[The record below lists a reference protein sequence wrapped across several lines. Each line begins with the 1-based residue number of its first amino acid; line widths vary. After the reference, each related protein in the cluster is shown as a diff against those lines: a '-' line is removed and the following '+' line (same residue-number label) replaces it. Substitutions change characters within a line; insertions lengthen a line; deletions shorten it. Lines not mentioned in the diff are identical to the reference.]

1 MTITENNAADVNV
14 DVAPAVADANPTR
27 SGIHVTKRDGTREP
41 YNADR
46 INKAI
51 ERAATGLTDQISI
64 TTQVASE
71 LAITLF
77 PITMAVSC
85 RVQTK

>member
-1 MTITENNAADVNV
+1 VTITENNAADVND
-14 DVAPAVADANPTR
+14 DVASAVADANPIK

-51 ERAATGLTDQISI
+51 ERAAAGLPDQNSI

-71 LAITLF
+71 LAIKLF
-77 PITMAVSC
+77 DGITTE
-85 RVQTK
+85 QLD